1 MNLSTGSKVFLGLL
15 AALAI
20 GVVGLLQWANSQLE
34 PEPNVASEPVT
45 FVVETGIGRSELA
58 GQLEDANVIRNATS
72 FDLYARQDGFFAS
85 LAAGTY
91 DLETNM
97 SADEVVEVFRAG
109 PQRPDEDQFRVEEG
123 LSQVLTIE
131 RLGEQFEGLAESDFE
146 AVLSARLDA
155 GANESGV
162 LQVPEELPDPADFGP
177 EVRFPFEGLLWPE
190 TYNVEEGSSPQA
202 VLQRMVNELT
212 AKLDE
217 ISAEEQAFLDERGLS
232 VYDAMTIAS
241 LIERETRVDGERSM
255 VSSVIYNRLD
265 AEMPL
270 QIDATVLYALDKW
283 KERVLIEDTN
293 VESPY
298 NTYQVQGLPPTPIS
312 GFGEASL
319 KAALNPDDT
328 DFRYYVLT
336 PECDG
341 SHVFAETLDEHNSN
355 VAAFR
360 EVGGC
365 RGDG

>member
-15 AALAI
+15 AVLAI
-20 GVVGLLQWANSQLE
+20 SVVGFLQWANSQLE
-34 PEPNVASEPVT
+34 PAPDVASEPVT
-45 FVVETGIGRSELA
+45 FVVETGVGRSELA
-58 GQLEDANVIRNATS
+58 AQLEQANVIRNATS

-97 SADEVVEVFRAG
+97 SADEVVEVFREG
-109 PQRPDEDQFRVEEG
+109 PQRAEEDQFRVEEG

-131 RLGEQFEGLAESDFE
+131 RLGEQFEDLGEDAFQSALA
-146 AVLSARLDA
+146 ARLDA
-155 GANESGV
+155 GGNEPGV
-162 LQVPEELPDPADFGP
+162 LQVPDGLPDPADFGP

-190 TYNVEEGSSPQA
+190 TYRVDEGADPQA
-202 VLQRMVNELT
+202 ILQRMVNELDE
-212 AKLDE
+212 KLRE
-217 ISAEEQAFLDERGLS
+217 ISAEEQTFLEERGLS
-232 VYDAMTIAS
+232 VYEAMIVAS
-241 LIERETRVDGERSM
+241 LIERETRVDDERSM
-255 VSSVIYNRLD
+255 VASVIYNRLD

-341 SHVFAETLDEHNSN
+341 SHVFAQTLDEHNSN

-365 RGDG
+365 RDDG